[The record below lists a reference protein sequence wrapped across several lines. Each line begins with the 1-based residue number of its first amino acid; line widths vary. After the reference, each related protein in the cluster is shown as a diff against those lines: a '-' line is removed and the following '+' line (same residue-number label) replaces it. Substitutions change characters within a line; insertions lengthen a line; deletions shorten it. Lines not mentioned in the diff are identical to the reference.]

1 MTFYLMDSRNDG
13 SFLDQP
19 LEFTFA
25 EVGNADCA
33 GFPALEA
40 FLHGF
45 VCVDVVAVAGLG
57 LTVGVFR
64 EHLLTASEGRGPMH
78 EVEIEVV
85 GSQVFE
91 RSVESSFY
99 VIGVVR
105 VVP

>member
-1 MTFYLMDSRNDG
+1 MDALLLVVVREGVLLEVGMTFYLMDSRNDAG
-13 SFLDQP
+13 FLDQP

-64 EHLLTASEGRGPMH
+64 EHL
-78 EVEIEVV
+78 
-85 GSQVFE
+85 
-91 RSVESSFY
+91 
-99 VIGVVR
+99 
-105 VVP
+105 